1 MKTAAKL
8 KACSKT
14 KKNCVSTVNSSGY
27 HAMKPIHFACDAD
40 EAMNHLRNI
49 LHTMQNAEIEEQ
61 RKDYLHAVFT
71 SKMLKFKDDVEFFI
85 SAGDQKIQFRSSSRT
100 GYYDFGVNRKRM
112 DEIHERFKKEL
123 SI

>member
-14 KKNCVSTVNSSGY
+14 KKNCVSTANSSGY
-27 HAMKPIHFACDAD
+27 HAMVPIHFACEAA
-40 EAMNHLRNI
+40 EAMNHLKNI
-49 LHTMQNAEIEEQ
+49 LHTMKNAEIAEQ

-71 SKMLKFKDDVEFFI
+71 SNMLKFKDDVEFFI
-85 SAGDQKIQFRSSSRT
+85 AAGDQQIHFRSSSRI

-112 DEIHERFKKEL
+112 DEIRERFKK
-123 SI
+123 